1 MISWL
6 IGNRYRPPFENNSN
20 SNVKNFI
27 QQFNPV
33 IDKISRNNSH
43 AIILVWVEYKFTKTT
58 RKGEMWII
66 SWFEV
71 HIIII
76 TGEYPSN
83 QNHPMEKLSLIH
95 YNGVIMTMMASQIT
109 SLTIV
114 YSIVY
119 SGINQ
124 RKHQSSASP
133 AFVRGI
139 QRWPVNSPHKWPVT
153 RKMFPLD
160 DVIMYYYLATIDQI
174 PESHDAPIP

>member
-1 MISWL
+1 MFIENKSDQL
-6 IGNRYRPPFENNSN
+6 TKHITIGNIYRPPFDNNSN

-58 RKGEMWII
+58 RKGEMW
-66 SWFEV
+66 
-71 HIIII
+71 
-76 TGEYPSN
+76 
-83 QNHPMEKLSLIH
+83 KLSLIH
-95 YNGVIMTMMASQIT
+95 YNGVIMNMMASQIT

-119 SGINQ
+119 SGIYQ
-124 RKHQSSASP
+124 RKHQSSASA

-139 QRWPVNSPHKWPVT
+139 HRWPVNSPNKWPVT
-153 RKMFPLD
+153 RKKFPFD